1 MKKATLLLLVFC
13 MLLTLAGCGKP
24 EEAPTTALPETTFAV
39 DGYALQITADSSF
52 REDTGGS
59 FDLQITNDKSYV
71 SIMAYNY
78 ADLPEGTT
86 ARDVFDVQNNELL
99 SKRDAV
105 EEVEEVTTLELS
117 HCQAMEA
124 LYIAERDGVKNY
136 YDTFLLD
143 FPESQVMAWVLV
155 TATPSYAT
163 SHRDH
168 WTRIVFSL
176 TPTR

>member
-1 MKKATLLLLVFC
+1 MKKAILLLVFC
-13 MLLTLAGCGKP
+13 MLLSAAGCGKP
-24 EEAPTTALPETTFAV
+24 GEAPTTALPETTFAV

-105 EEVEEVTTLELS
+105 EEVEAPTTQSLP
-117 HCQAMEA
+117 HCQVIRA
-124 LYIAERDGVKNY
+124 LYTAERDGSKNY
-136 YDTFLLD
+136 YESYLLD
-143 FPESQVMAWVLV
+143 FPESQILAWVLV
-155 TATPSYAT
+155 TATTTYMPG
-163 SHRDH
+163 HRDYLSN
-168 WTRIVFSL
+168 IVFSL